1 MQVSDLDIQRAARS
15 LIQQHGENATAKAR
29 ERIEQM
35 RHRGDAEGADH
46 WLRIIVAIG
55 TLGAPPADAR
65 HGR

>member
-35 RHRGDAEGADH
+35 RPRGDAEGADH
-46 WLRIIVAIG
+46 WLRIVVAIG

-65 HGR
+65 HGG